1 MRTILS
7 PMLGAEIVL
16 YSLKGGKGHL
26 AIAIICMG
34 LLSLEPIFRLIK
46 DGQIW
51 I

>member
-1 MRTILS
+1 MKTILS

-16 YSLKGGKGHL
+16 YSLNGGKGHL
-26 AIAIICMG
+26 AIAIICMT
-34 LLSLEPIFRLIK
+34 LLSIEPLIRLIK

>member
-16 YSLKGGKGHL
+16 YNLNGGKGHL
-26 AIAIICMG
+26 AIAIICIA
-34 LLSLEPIFRLIK
+34 LLSIEPLIRFIK
-46 DGQIW
+46 NGEIW

>member
-26 AIAIICMG
+26 AIAIICMV
-34 LLSLEPIFRLIK
+34 LLSIEPFIK
-46 DGQIW
+46 FIKYGQIW